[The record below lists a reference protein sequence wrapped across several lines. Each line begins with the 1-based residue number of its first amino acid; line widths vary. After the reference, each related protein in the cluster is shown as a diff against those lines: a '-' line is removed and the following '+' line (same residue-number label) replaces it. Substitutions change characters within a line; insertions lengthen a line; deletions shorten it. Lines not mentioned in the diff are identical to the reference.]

1 MSLFLENAYKL
12 HKIVRYR
19 TRLPVIRNVGYDNIG
34 PTRDGELSNNIPG
47 PAEDFL
53 CQRYDFVASGHPEE
67 VRNDSF
73 ETHGL
78 LNVGVVFQARNLA
91 SRHEIDSP

>member
-1 MSLFLENAYKL
+1 M
-12 HKIVRYR
+12 
-19 TRLPVIRNVGYDNIG
+19 IRNVGYNNIG
-34 PTRDGELSNNIPG
+34 PTRDGELFDNIPG

-53 CQRYDFVASGHPEE
+53 CQWYDLVASGYPEE

-78 LNVGVVFQARNLA
+78 LNVGVVSQARNIA
-91 SRHEIDSP
+91 SRREIDSP

>member
-1 MSLFLENAYKL
+1 MSLFLENACKF

-19 TRLPVIRNVGYDNIG
+19 TRLPVVRNVGYDNIG
-34 PTRDGELSNNIPG
+34 PTRDGELFDNLPG

-53 CQRYDFVASGHPEE
+53 CQRYDFVASGYPEE
-67 VRNDSF
+67 VWNDSF

-91 SRHEIDSP
+91 SRREIDSP